1 MKTMPKK
8 SMIMFFLCTL
18 GLMEIALPQVQ
29 KERERKVRAD
39 KQQFQEQ
46 DFWIYDNL
54 EVAFDVAAEQQKP
67 LLVVFRCIP

>member
-1 MKTMPKK
+1 MPKK
-8 SMIMFFLCTL
+8 SMRMFFLCTL

>member
-1 MKTMPKK
+1 MPKK

-18 GLMEIALPQVQ
+18 GLVEIALPQVQ

>member
-1 MKTMPKK
+1 MPKK

>member
-1 MKTMPKK
+1 MKTMSRK
-8 SMIMFFLCTL
+8 SMMMFLLCTL
-18 GLMEIALPQVQ
+18 GLVEIALPQVQ
-29 KERERKVRAD
+29 KERERKVHAD

-54 EVAFDVAAEQQKP
+54 EVAFEVAAEQQKP